1 VTSNRQSTHSPT
13 DDPARRGVAGHDA
26 DAVPEAEVKRSRGI
40 SIVWLVPLVAA
51 VIGIWLAYTTLQ
63 ERGPTITITFDNAEG
78 LEAGKTKVKYKDV
91 EVGTVENVRISD
103 DLRHIVVTAEMV
115 KEAESYMTEGTR
127 FWVVSPRLGAGGVS
141 GLGTLLSGV
150 YIGVDPKP
158 GAAASEFVGLAE
170 PPLITSDTPGRHYML
185 RATTRGSISRGS
197 SVYFRGIEVGQ
208 VVDYALA
215 DDNQSL
221 DIEVFIRAPHD
232 QLVQDDSRFWNASGI
247 RISMSANG
255 VQVATESVQSL
266 LAGGIAFDT
275 PMSATPGKPSPENT
289 VFSLYDSYE
298 AVTQAGFT
306 TKVPYLVQFDES
318 VRGLSPGAP
327 VEFRGMRIG
336 TVSDVGLQLD
346 VATESVRIPVTIEIE
361 PQRIRFTGAADVE
374 ALVEKSRYGLMEK
387 LVERGLRA
395 QLQPGNLVTGQ
406 MLVDLGFHPNAAP
419 AKLDRSGEYP
429 EIPSV
434 PSEID
439 ALTASASGILTE
451 IASLPLNEL
460 VQELRTTVQGAN
472 QLVTSPRTEETLEAL
487 KATVTNLQTLVQ
499 TVDQGLGPLLAQAQG
514 TLASAE
520 AMVGSNSPTRYDLD
534 ATLKELAGAARSI
547 RVLMDYLE
555 RHPEAL
561 LRGKPG
567 FVSQ

>member
-1 VTSNRQSTHSPT
+1 VTNNRQSTHSST
-13 DDPARRGVAGHDA
+13 DEPEHRGAAGHDV
-26 DAVPEAEVKRSRGI
+26 DPVPEAEVKTSRGI

-63 ERGPTITITFDNAEG
+63 ERGPTITITFENAEG

-91 EVGTVENVRISD
+91 EVGTVESVRLSE

-115 KEAESYMTEGTR
+115 KDAESYMTEGTR

-150 YIGVDPKP
+150 YIGVDPRP
-158 GAAASEFVGLAE
+158 GAAAREFVGLAE

-185 RATTRGSISRGS
+185 RAQTRGSISRGS

-232 QLVQDDSRFWNASGI
+232 QLVQDNSRFWNASGI
-247 RISMSANG
+247 RVSMGANG
-255 VQVATESVQSL
+255 VQLATESVQSL

-275 PMSATPGKPSPENT
+275 PVSANPGKPSPENT
-289 VFSLYDSYE
+289 VFDLYDSFE

-327 VEFRGMRIG
+327 VEFRGMRVG
-336 TVSDVGLQLD
+336 TVSDVGLQID
-346 VATESVRIPVTIEIE
+346 VATESIRIPVTIEIE
-361 PQRIRFTGAADVE
+361 PQRIRFTGTDDVE
-374 ALVEKSRYGLMEK
+374 ALLEKSPYALMEK

-395 QLQPGNLVTGQ
+395 QLQPGNLLTGQ
-406 MLVDLGFHPNAAP
+406 MLVDLGFHPNAAS
-419 AKLDRSGEYP
+419 AKLNRSGEYP

-451 IASLPLNEL
+451 LASLPLNEL

-472 QLVTSPRTEETLEAL
+472 QLVTSPQTEETLDAL

-499 TVDQGLGPLLAQAQG
+499 TVDQRLGPLLTQAQG

-520 AMVGSNSPTRYDLD
+520 GMVGSNSPTRYDLN

>member
-13 DDPARRGVAGHDA
+13 DDPARRGAARHDA
-26 DAVPEAEVKRSRGI
+26 DVVPEAEVKAARGI

-91 EVGTVENVRISD
+91 EVGTVEDVRLSE
-103 DLRHIVVTAEMV
+103 DLKHIVVTAEMV

-150 YIGVDPKP
+150 YIGLDPKP
-158 GAAASEFVGLAE
+158 GAAATSKFVGLAE
-170 PPLITSDTPGRHYML
+170 PPLITSDTPGRHFTL

-197 SVYFRGIEVGQ
+197 SVYFRGIDVGQ
-208 VVDYALA
+208 VIDYTLA
-215 DDNQSL
+215 NDNQSL
-221 DIEVFIRAPHD
+221 EIQVFVRAPHD
-232 QLVQDDSRFWNASGI
+232 QLVQDNSRFWNASGI

-289 VFSLYDSYE
+289 VFALYDSYE
-298 AVTQAGFT
+298 SVTQAGFT

-327 VEFRGMRIG
+327 VEFRGMRVG
-336 TVSDVGLQLD
+336 TVSDVGLQVD
-346 VATESVRIPVTIEIE
+346 VATESIRIPVTIEIE
-361 PQRIRFTGAADVE
+361 PQRIRFSGADNVNTLPPYA
-374 ALVEKSRYGLMEK
+374 LMEK
-387 LVERGLRA
+387 MVERGLRA
-395 QLQPGNLVTGQ
+395 QLQPGNLLTGQ
-406 MLVDLGFHPNAAP
+406 LLVDLGFHPDAAP
-419 AKLDRSGEYP
+419 AKLERSGEYP

-434 PSEID
+434 PSQID
-439 ALTASASGILTE
+439 ALTASATGILTE
-451 IASLPLNEL
+451 LAALPLAEL
-460 VQELRTTVQGAN
+460 VQELRTTVQGVN
-472 QLVTSPRTEETLEAL
+472 QLITSPRTAETLEAL
-487 KATVTNLQTLVQ
+487 KVTATNLQTVVQ
-499 TVDQGLGPLLAQAQG
+499 TIDQQLGPLLAQAQG
-514 TLASAE
+514 TLASAD
-520 AMVGSNSPTRYDLD
+520 AMVGANSQTRYDLNSM
-534 ATLKELAGAARSI
+534 LQELAGAARSI
-547 RVLMDYLE
+547 RVLTDYLE

-561 LRGKPG
+561 IRGKPG

>member
-1 VTSNRQSTHSPT
+1 VTDNNQSTRSSAGDPVNRESP
-13 DDPARRGVAGHDA
+13 RRDG
-26 DAVPEAEVKRSRGI
+26 DAVPEAEVKTSRGI

-91 EVGTVENVRISD
+91 EVGTVENVRLSD
-103 DLRHIVVTAEMV
+103 DLKHILVTAEMV

-158 GAAASEFVGLAE
+158 GAAAKEFIGLAE

-208 VVDYALA
+208 VVDYMLA

-221 DIEVFIRAPHD
+221 DIQVFVRAPHD
-232 QLVQDDSRFWNASGI
+232 QLVQDNSRFWNASGI
-247 RISMSANG
+247 RVSMSANG
-255 VQVATESVQSL
+255 VQVATESVQAL
-266 LAGGIAFDT
+266 LTGGIAFDT

-289 VFSLYDSYE
+289 VFALYDSYE
-298 AVTQAGFT
+298 SVTQAGFT
-306 TKVPYLVQFDES
+306 TKVPYVVQFDES

-327 VEFRGMRIG
+327 VEFRGMRVG

-361 PQRIRFTGAADVE
+361 PQRITFTGSAKDNPYDDTPYV
-374 ALVEKSRYGLMEK
+374 LMEK

-395 QLQPGNLVTGQ
+395 QLQPGNLLTGQ

-434 PSEID
+434 PSEMD
-439 ALTASASGILTE
+439 ALTASASGILTKL
-451 IASLPLNEL
+451 AALPLTEL
-460 VQELRTTVQGAN
+460 VQDLRSTVQNVDA
-472 QLVTSPRTEETLEAL
+472 LVSSPRTAETLEAL
-487 KATVTNLQTLVQ
+487 KVTATELQTVVQ
-499 TVDQGLGPLLAQAQG
+499 TIDQQLGPLLAQAQG
-514 TLASAE
+514 TLASAD
-520 AMVGSNSPTRYDLD
+520 AMVGSNSQTRYDLD
-534 ATLKELAGAARSI
+534 SMLKELAGAARSI
-547 RVLMDYLE
+547 RVLTDYLE

-561 LRGKPG
+561 IRGKPG
-567 FVSQ
+567 FASQ

>member
-1 VTSNRQSTHSPT
+1 VTDNNQSTHSSAGG
-13 DDPARRGVAGHDA
+13 PAQHPESPRRGG
-26 DAVPEAEVKRSRGI
+26 DAVPEAEIKTSRGI

-91 EVGTVENVRISD
+91 EVGTVENVGISD
-103 DLRHIVVTAEMV
+103 DLKRIVVTAQMV

-158 GAAASEFVGLAE
+158 GAAAKEFVGLAE
-170 PPLITSDTPGRHYML
+170 PPLITSDTPGRHYTL

-221 DIEVFIRAPHD
+221 DIQVFVRAPHD
-232 QLVQDDSRFWNASGI
+232 QLVQDDSRFWNASGF
-247 RISMSANG
+247 RAALTASG

-266 LAGGIAFDT
+266 LTGGIAFDT
-275 PMSATPGKPSPENT
+275 PMSATPGKPSAENT
-289 VFSLYDSYE
+289 VFTLYDSYD
-298 AVTQAGFT
+298 AVTQAGYT

-327 VEFRGMRIG
+327 VEFRGMRVG
-336 TVSDVGLQLD
+336 TVSDVGLQID
-346 VATESVRIPVTIEIE
+346 VATESIRIPVTIEIE
-361 PQRIRFTGAADVE
+361 PQRIQFTGTDDVE
-374 ALVEKSRYGLMEK
+374 ALIKKSPYALMEK

-395 QLQPGNLVTGQ
+395 QLQPGNLLTGQ

-419 AKLDRSGEYP
+419 AKLERSGEYP

-451 IASLPLNEL
+451 LAALPLKEL
-460 VQELRTTVQGAN
+460 VQDLRSTVQNVDA
-472 QLVTSPRTEETLEAL
+472 LVSSPQTAETLEAL
-487 KATVTNLQTLVQ
+487 KVTATNLQTVVQ
-499 TVDQGLGPLLAQAQG
+499 QLGPLLDQAQG
-514 TLASAE
+514 TLASAD
-520 AMVGSNSPTRYDLD
+520 AMVGANSQTRYDLD
-534 ATLKELAGAARSI
+534 SMLKELAGAARSI
-547 RVLMDYLE
+547 RVLTDYLE

-561 LRGKPG
+561 IRGKPG

>member
-1 VTSNRQSTHSPT
+1 MLGRGPVTDNNQSTHSSAGG
-13 DDPARRGVAGHDA
+13 PAQHHGPGS
-26 DAVPEAEVKRSRGI
+26 DAVPEAEVKTSRGI

-91 EVGTVENVRISD
+91 EVGTVESVRLSE
-103 DLRHIVVTAEMV
+103 DLKHILVTAEMV
-115 KEAESYMTEGTR
+115 KDAESYMTEGTR

-158 GAAASEFVGLAE
+158 GAAAREFVGLAE
-170 PPLITSDTPGRHYML
+170 PPLITSDTPGRHYTL

-221 DIEVFIRAPHD
+221 DIQVFIRAPHD
-232 QLVQDDSRFWNASGI
+232 QLVQDDSRFWNASGF
-247 RISMSANG
+247 RASLTASG

-266 LAGGIAFDT
+266 LTGGIAFDT
-275 PMSATPGKPSPENT
+275 PMSATPGKPSAENT
-289 VFSLYDSYE
+289 VFTLYDSYD
-298 AVTQAGFT
+298 AVTQAGYT
-306 TKVPYLVQFDES
+306 TKVPYLIQFDES

-327 VEFRGMRIG
+327 VEFRGMRVG
-336 TVSDVGLQLD
+336 TVSDVGLQID
-346 VATESVRIPVTIEIE
+346 VATESIRIPVTIEIE
-361 PQRIRFTGAADVE
+361 PQRIQFTGTDDVE
-374 ALVEKSRYGLMEK
+374 ALIKESPYALMEK

-395 QLQPGNLVTGQ
+395 QLQPGNLLTGQ

-419 AKLDRSGEYP
+419 ANLDRSGEYP

-451 IASLPLNEL
+451 LAALPLNEL
-460 VQELRTTVQGAN
+460 VQDLRSTVQN
-472 QLVTSPRTEETLEAL
+472 
-487 KATVTNLQTLVQ
+487 
-499 TVDQGLGPLLAQAQG
+499 VDA
-514 TLASAE
+514 
-520 AMVGSNSPTRYDLD
+520 
-534 ATLKELAGAARSI
+534 
-547 RVLMDYLE
+547 
-555 RHPEAL
+555 
-561 LRGKPG
+561 
-567 FVSQ
+567 

>member
-13 DDPARRGVAGHDA
+13 DDPARRDVAGHDA
-26 DAVPEAEVKRSRGI
+26 DVVPEAEVKTSRGI

-63 ERGPTITITFDNAEG
+63 ERGPTITITFENAEG

-91 EVGTVENVRISD
+91 EVGTVENVRLSD
-103 DLRHIVVTAEMV
+103 DLKHIVVTAEMV

-150 YIGVDPKP
+150 YIGLDPKP
-158 GAAASEFVGLAE
+158 GAAATSKFVGLAE
-170 PPLITSDTPGRHYML
+170 PPLITSDTPGRHFTL

-197 SVYFRGIEVGQ
+197 SVYFRGIDVGQ
-208 VVDYALA
+208 VIDYTLA
-215 DDNQSL
+215 NDNQSL
-221 DIEVFIRAPHD
+221 EIQVFVRAPHD
-232 QLVQDDSRFWNASGI
+232 QLVQDNSRFWNASGI

-289 VFSLYDSYE
+289 VFALYDSYE
-298 AVTQAGFT
+298 SVTQAGFT

-327 VEFRGMRIG
+327 VEFRGMRVG
-336 TVSDVGLQLD
+336 TVSDVGLQVD
-346 VATESVRIPVTIEIE
+346 VATESIRIPVTIEIE
-361 PQRIRFTGAADVE
+361 PQRIRFSGADNVNTLPPYA
-374 ALVEKSRYGLMEK
+374 LMEK
-387 LVERGLRA
+387 MVERGLRA
-395 QLQPGNLVTGQ
+395 QLQPGNLLTGQ
-406 MLVDLGFHPNAAP
+406 LLVDLGFHPDAAP
-419 AKLDRSGEYP
+419 AKLERSGEYP

-434 PSEID
+434 PSQID
-439 ALTASASGILTE
+439 ALTASATGILTE
-451 IASLPLNEL
+451 LAALPLAEL
-460 VQELRTTVQGAN
+460 VQELRTTVQGVN
-472 QLVTSPRTEETLEAL
+472 QLITSPRTAETLEAL
-487 KATVTNLQTLVQ
+487 KVTATNLQTVVQ
-499 TVDQGLGPLLAQAQG
+499 TIDQQLGPLLAQAQG
-514 TLASAE
+514 TLASAD
-520 AMVGSNSPTRYDLD
+520 AMVGANSQTRYDLNSM
-534 ATLKELAGAARSI
+534 LQELAGAARSI
-547 RVLMDYLE
+547 RVLTDYLE

-561 LRGKPG
+561 IRGKPG